1 MLTNSVRFSPLDEA
15 RFGVRT
21 ARAMDVTADQL
32 PEILEFC
39 NDQEVQ
45 FLIARCS
52 TREFATLQAME
63 RAGFLIMDTLVY
75 FYFDVLRKTL
85 PERHQVSI
93 RTIRPQHDDI
103 EAIADVARQAFRGY
117 ESHYHADLR
126 LDRSACD
133 DLYVD
138 WAVRSCTQKD
148 LADEVLVAEANN
160 EVFGFLALKSIEN
173 NEADCRLY
181 AVSQRTQQK
190 GIGQALLIEALYW
203 CKSNGLNALMISTQI
218 TNIASQKSCVR
229 VGFEP
234 YSSFHTFHKWFS
246 TGGKQ

>member
-21 ARAMDVTADQL
+21 ARAMDITADQL

-39 NDQEVQ
+39 SHQDVQ

-52 TREFATLQAME
+52 TRDSATLQVME
-63 RAGFLIMDTLVY
+63 STGFLIMDTLVY
-75 FYFDVLRKTL
+75 YYFDLFRKNL
-85 PERHQVSI
+85 PERRQVSI
-93 RTIRPQHDDI
+93 RTIRPQDI

-117 ESHYHADLR
+117 ESHYHADLQ

-148 LADEVLVAEANN
+148 MADEVLVAEVNN

-181 AVSQRTQQK
+181 AVSQNTQQK
-190 GIGQALLIEALYW
+190 GVGQALLIEALYW
-203 CKSNGLNALMISTQI
+203 CKSKGLNALMISTQI

-234 YSSFHTFHKWFS
+234 YCSFHTFHKWFYK
-246 TGGKQ
+246 GGKHD

>member
-1 MLTNSVRFSPLDEA
+1 MSTNSVGFSPLDEA

-32 PEILEFC
+32 PEIFEFC
-39 NDQEVQ
+39 SYQNVQ

-52 TREFATLQAME
+52 TRELNTLQAME
-63 RAGFLIMDTLVY
+63 SAGFLIMDTLIY
-75 FYFDVLRKTL
+75 FYFDLLRKTL
-85 PERHQVSI
+85 PERRQV
-93 RTIRPQHDDI
+93 TIRSVRPQDI
-103 EAIADVARQAFRGY
+103 EVIADVARQAFRGY

-148 LADEVLVAEANN
+148 MADEVLVAEANN
-160 EVFGFLALKSIEN
+160 EVFGFLALKSTGN

-181 AVSQRTQQK
+181 AVSHQTQRK
-190 GIGQALLIEALYW
+190 GVGQALLIEALYW
-203 CKSNGLNALMISTQI
+203 GKSKGLNALMISTQI
-218 TNIASQKSCVR
+218 TNIASQKSCIR

-234 YSSFHTFHKWFS
+234 YCSFHTFHKWFHKD
-246 TGGKQ
+246 GKHD

>member
-21 ARAMDVTADQL
+21 ARAMDITADQL
-32 PEILEFC
+32 PEILGFC
-39 NDQEVQ
+39 NHQDVQ

-52 TREFATLQAME
+52 TREIATLQMLE
-63 RAGFLIMDTLVY
+63 SAGFLIMDTLVY
-75 FYFDVLRKTL
+75 FYFDLLRKTL
-85 PERHQVSI
+85 PERRQVSI
-93 RTIRPQHDDI
+93 RTIRPQDT

-148 LADEVLVAEANN
+148 IADEVLVAEANN

-181 AVSQRTQQK
+181 AVSRSAQQN
-190 GIGQALLIEALYW
+190 GVGQALLIEALHW
-203 CKSNGLNALMISTQI
+203 CKSNGLNTLMISTQI
-218 TNIASQKSCVR
+218 TNIASQKSCIR

-234 YSSFHTFHKWFS
+234 YCSFHTFHKWFHK
-246 TGGKQ
+246 GGKHD